1 MEKRRILPQEI
12 LKLIACITM
21 LIDHVGAS
29 LFPNELWIRMI
40 GRLAFPR
47 DGVIYKPCN
56 ADFLLSTSVVFSYF
70 KSNTVYCNF

>member
-1 MEKRRILPQEI
+1 MT
-12 LKLIACITM
+12 C
-21 LIDHVGAS
+21 AS
-29 LFPNELWIRMI
+29 GDSKETPAGGPAM
-40 GRLAFPR
+40 AFPR